1 MIVQVVKFASGLSDE
16 KVRRTIDERAPSYRA
31 MPGLL
36 QKLFASS
43 GIDTRCTGRSQ
54 GFALGRSCW
63 LEVVNCCEECRSF
76 GAEFG
81 EGCSES
87 LLAFVGQSERVY
99 ACVASGEGALEKAEV
114 FGTADELGG
123 GALPDRECFAQ

>member
-1 MIVQVVKFASGLSDE
+1 VIVQVVKFASGLSDE

-43 GIDTRCTGRSQ
+43 GIDTPCTRRSR

-63 LEVVNCCEECRSF
+63 LE
-76 GAEFG
+76 
-81 EGCSES
+81 
-87 LLAFVGQSERVY
+87 
-99 ACVASGEGALEKAEV
+99 
-114 FGTADELGG
+114 
-123 GALPDRECFAQ
+123 